1 MQGFPDDGDGIPL
14 HNVVQRNRRVYMAK
28 TRQVVG
34 EQAEADGESD
44 ESTGDERGNR
54 KHDEGLMR
62 DAARCYHYGSTQ
74 SAHQADGSSL
84 LKVLGEIRTHFQRDG
99 HNLYFEGLVVED
111 LDSDILAG
119 IPFMEK
125 NYVSIRPAKHQICL
139 GDDVYRYG
147 TYHTST
153 DRHAVR
159 RAHVLRA
166 PAKSTVWPGDYIEL
180 DLPPDLCGV
189 DGELAVEPHID
200 ALRDQAGTHQWPAP
214 TLLRGVSGK
223 IRVPNL
229 TNVPQLV
236 QKSHQLCR
244 VRATYV
250 PPISDATVLADPPRP
265 VSTTRS
271 SLSSDL
277 VALDPD
283 DIMPSDVKDKFRAL
297 HREFDEVFDPQ
308 FKGYNGAVGPFQA
321 KVNMGPVQPLNARA
335 GSHSTP
341 GVSYKNFRHSL
352 TCWRM
357 SVFKKP
363 EDVDVSVEYVNPS
376 FLIKKPG
383 GGFRLVT
390 AFADVGRYSKPQPSL
405 MPDVD
410 STLRLIAQDSWK
422 YCGVVT
428 PFKGVRV
435 YVRSAMGMPGSETA
449 LEELTCRVF
458 GELLEQG
465 HVAKVADDLYCGA
478 NTLEDLL
485 AVWRRVLSALQ
496 RCGLNL
502 SATKTTVAPVQTS
515 ILGWVWRQGTIQA
528 SPHRVSA
535 LAACPPPKTVTGLR
549 SFIGAYKVLA
559 RVLKDCATML
569 APFDDVVAGRD
580 SKDVIH
586 WSDELLCAFSR
597 FQVLIRH
604 VAGAAI
610 LPSDFA
616 SRNAPPECES
626 PTCQGRPDGL
636 LTSLHIKLDHP
647 TATQLKAVVQR
658 YFYALD
664 MDAAVQRVTNGCHR
678 CASLKKAPVFMSD
691 QSTCDPPE
699 VVGSTF
705 AADVFRRDRQ
715 FILVVRECVTS
726 FTLSSLI
733 EDERRETLRDA
744 LLRLCLGLCPL
755 DGPFAV
761 IRTDPAPGFAAL
773 AGDEVLAKHRLVVE
787 VGNAKNINK
796 NPVAEKAVQELQD
809 SDPLRDC
816 HASGG
821 GAVPPSGPGGP
832 RTDLCMPG

>member
-1 MQGFPDDGDGIPL
+1 M
-14 HNVVQRNRRVYMAK
+14 
-28 TRQVVG
+28 
-34 EQAEADGESD
+34 
-44 ESTGDERGNR
+44 ST
-54 KHDEGLMR
+54 
-62 DAARCYHYGSTQ
+62 A
-74 SAHQADGSSL
+74 
-84 LKVLGEIRTHFQRDG
+84 
-99 HNLYFEGLVVED
+99 
-111 LDSDILAG
+111 
-119 IPFMEK
+119 
-125 NYVSIRPAKHQICL
+125 
-139 GDDVYRYG
+139 YG

-180 DLPPDLCGV
+180 DLPPDLCDV

-321 KVNMGPVQPLNARA
+321 KVNMGPVQPPQRKGRVPQYSRGQLQELQAQFDMLE
-335 GSHSTP
+335 G
-341 GVSYKNFRHSL
+341 
-352 TCWRM
+352 M

-405 MPDVD
+405 MPDAD
-410 STLRLIAQDSWK
+410 STLRLIAQWKYIIATDLTKAFYQIPLSRDSWK

-428 PFKGVRV
+428 PLKGVRV

-485 AVWRRVLSALQ
+485 AVWRRVSLPY
-496 RCGLNL
+496 G
-502 SATKTTVAPVQTS
+502 
-515 ILGWVWRQGTIQA
+515 
-528 SPHRVSA
+528 
-535 LAACPPPKTVTGLR
+535 
-549 SFIGAYKVLA
+549 
-559 RVLKDCATML
+559 
-569 APFDDVVAGRD
+569 VVD
-580 SKDVIH
+580 
-586 WSDELLCAFSR
+586 
-597 FQVLIRH
+597 
-604 VAGAAI
+604 
-610 LPSDFA
+610 
-616 SRNAPPECES
+616 
-626 PTCQGRPDGL
+626 
-636 LTSLHIKLDHP
+636 
-647 TATQLKAVVQR
+647 
-658 YFYALD
+658 
-664 MDAAVQRVTNGCHR
+664 
-678 CASLKKAPVFMSD
+678 
-691 QSTCDPPE
+691 
-699 VVGSTF
+699 
-705 AADVFRRDRQ
+705 
-715 FILVVRECVTS
+715 
-726 FTLSSLI
+726 
-733 EDERRETLRDA
+733 
-744 LLRLCLGLCPL
+744 
-755 DGPFAV
+755 
-761 IRTDPAPGFAAL
+761 
-773 AGDEVLAKHRLVVE
+773 
-787 VGNAKNINK
+787 
-796 NPVAEKAVQELQD
+796 
-809 SDPLRDC
+809 
-816 HASGG
+816 
-821 GAVPPSGPGGP
+821 
-832 RTDLCMPG
+832 

>member
-1 MQGFPDDGDGIPL
+1 MRAAVSEFPRSRQTHPTQTVFPKSKQTHPTRTRRSCPL
-14 HNVVQRNRRVYMAK
+14 CKGAGRPDNHFLSKCSFLPPQDRVYMAK

-44 ESTGDERGNR
+44 ESTGDEVTVASAVQRVLIKQSPYLYAFHEHLPVRLTIDSGATGNMM
-54 KHDEGLMR
+54 KASCATQLGVTIT
-62 DAARCYHYGSTQ
+62 GSTQ

-125 NYVSIRPAKHQICL
+125 NDVSIRPAKHQICL

-180 DLPPDLCGV
+180 DLPPDLCDV

-214 TLLRGVSGK
+214 TLLRVCQGRSVSL
-223 IRVPNL
+223 ISL
-229 TNVPQLV
+229 M
-236 QKSHQLCR
+236 CR
-244 VRATYV
+244 SWSRKV
-250 PPISDATVLADPPRP
+250 ISCA
-265 VSTTRS
+265 VS
-271 SLSSDL
+271 
-277 VALDPD
+277 APH

-321 KVNMGPVQPLNARA
+321 KVNMGPVQPPQRKGRVPQYSRGQLQELQAQFDMLE
-335 GSHSTP
+335 G
-341 GVSYKNFRHSL
+341 
-352 TCWRM
+352 M

-410 STLRLIAQDSWK
+410 STLRLIAQWKYIIATDLTKAFYQIPLSRDSWK

-485 AVWRRVLSALQ
+485 AVWRRVL
-496 RCGLNL
+496 C
-502 SATKTTVAPVQTS
+502 
-515 ILGWVWRQGTIQA
+515 
-528 SPHRVSA
+528 
-535 LAACPPPKTVTGLR
+535 
-549 SFIGAYKVLA
+549 
-559 RVLKDCATML
+559 
-569 APFDDVVAGRD
+569 
-580 SKDVIH
+580 
-586 WSDELLCAFSR
+586 
-597 FQVLIRH
+597 
-604 VAGAAI
+604 
-610 LPSDFA
+610 
-616 SRNAPPECES
+616 
-626 PTCQGRPDGL
+626 
-636 LTSLHIKLDHP
+636 P
-647 TATQLKAVVQR
+647 TALWTEP
-658 YFYALD
+658 F
-664 MDAAVQRVTNGCHR
+664 CH
-678 CASLKKAPVFMSD
+678 
-691 QSTCDPPE
+691 
-699 VVGSTF
+699 
-705 AADVFRRDRQ
+705 
-715 FILVVRECVTS
+715 
-726 FTLSSLI
+726 
-733 EDERRETLRDA
+733 
-744 LLRLCLGLCPL
+744 
-755 DGPFAV
+755 
-761 IRTDPAPGFAAL
+761 
-773 AGDEVLAKHRLVVE
+773 
-787 VGNAKNINK
+787 
-796 NPVAEKAVQELQD
+796 
-809 SDPLRDC
+809 
-816 HASGG
+816 
-821 GAVPPSGPGGP
+821 
-832 RTDLCMPG
+832 